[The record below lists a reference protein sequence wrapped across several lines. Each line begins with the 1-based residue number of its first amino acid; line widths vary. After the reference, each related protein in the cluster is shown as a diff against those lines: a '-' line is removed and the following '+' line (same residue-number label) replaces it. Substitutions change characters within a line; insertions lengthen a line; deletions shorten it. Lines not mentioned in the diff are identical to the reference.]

1 MKIKAYN
8 FEPIGERIRQARLN
22 LRYTQSYVADQMGLA
37 SKHISQLERGAS
49 GISIST
55 LMSICSVLE
64 VDSDYILFGK
74 ITEGNNNPFNSLLK
88 KLTPEQTM
96 FAEELLKVYVRS
108 CGHK

>member
-1 MKIKAYN
+1 MKIKEYN
-8 FEPIGERIRQARLN
+8 YDPIGKRIRQARLN
-22 LRYTQSYVADQMGLA
+22 LRYTQSYVAEQMGLA

-55 LMSICSVLE
+55 LMSICKVLQ
-64 VDSDYILFGK
+64 VDADYILFGK

-96 FAEELLKVYVRS
+96 YAEELLKVYVSS